1 MTGDCGFGAGVG
13 VEVDATGVGRC
24 RVLLE
29 EACWDSVN
37 HVQNLETVLTGI
49 GLLPKTALADEMP
62 FKSPGSREA
71 SSDCFVFHLD
81 MFLAICEPKCE
92 QTFHLDR

>member
-1 MTGDCGFGAGVG
+1 MTGDCGFGADVG
-13 VEVDATGVGRC
+13 AEVDATGVGRGWT
-24 RVLLE
+24 LLE

-37 HVQNLETVLTGI
+37 HVQDLETVLTGI
-49 GLLPKTALADEMP
+49 GLLPKTALADEIP
-62 FKSPGSREA
+62 FKRPGSREA

-81 MFLAICEPKCE
+81 IFLAICEPKCE